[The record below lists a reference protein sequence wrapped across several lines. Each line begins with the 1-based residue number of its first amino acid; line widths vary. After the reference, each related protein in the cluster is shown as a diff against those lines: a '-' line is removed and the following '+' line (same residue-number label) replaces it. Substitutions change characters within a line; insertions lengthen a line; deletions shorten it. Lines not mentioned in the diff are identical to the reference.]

1 MIKIKSLTCNMDKSI
16 VSSSSGAFEDHESLG
31 ATMTK
36 HLRHIHPLLMQ
47 ACWVLPHKGG
57 VWSAWNVY
65 IEKYIV

>member
-1 MIKIKSLTCNMDKSI
+1 MITSNMDKSI
-16 VSSSSGAFEDHESLG
+16 VSSSNGAFEDHESLD

-47 ACWVLPHKGG
+47 ACWVLPHKEG
-57 VWSAWNVY
+57 VWSALNVY